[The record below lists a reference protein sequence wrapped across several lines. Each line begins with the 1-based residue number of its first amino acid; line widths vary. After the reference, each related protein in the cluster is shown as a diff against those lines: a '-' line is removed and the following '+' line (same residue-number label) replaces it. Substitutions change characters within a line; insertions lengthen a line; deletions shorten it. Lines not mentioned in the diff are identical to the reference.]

1 MSTGKSKS
9 KKKSK
14 KSSEGGFPIV
24 PIIIGV
30 VILAGLI
37 IGGMF
42 LTKERG
48 STKEY
53 DASITKIREQL
64 NRDPDTAQGP
74 LKLTEVPALLAG
86 NPTVTREAKDGAE
99 YSVYQWGDSGRVGFR
114 LRIEKNGP
122 IEEVTELVT
131 FGATP

>member
-1 MSTGKSKS
+1 MSTG

-14 KSSEGGFPIV
+14 KSKKPSGGGYPIV
-24 PIIIGV
+24 PIIIGAV
-30 VILAGLI
+30 VVVGLI

-42 LTKERG
+42 LMKESG

-53 DASITKIREQL
+53 DASIAKIREQL

-74 LKLTEVPALLAG
+74 LKLTEVPALVTG
-86 NPTVTREAKDGAE
+86 NPTVTRETKDGAD

-122 IEEVTELVT
+122 TEEVTELVT
-131 FGATP
+131 FGAAP

>member
-1 MSTGKSKS
+1 MSTG

-14 KSSEGGFPIV
+14 KSKKPSGGGFPFV
-24 PIIIGV
+24 PIIIGAVV
-30 VILAGLI
+30 VIGLI
-37 IGGMF
+37 VGGMF
-42 LTKERG
+42 LMKERG
-48 STKEY
+48 SSKEY
-53 DASITKIREQL
+53 DASLTKIREQL

-86 NPTVTREAKDGAE
+86 NPTVTRETKEGAD

>member
-1 MSTGKSKS
+1 MSTGKSKN
-9 KKKSK
+9 KKKPK
-14 KSSEGGFPIV
+14 KSSGGGFPIV
-24 PIIIGV
+24 PIIIGAV
-30 VILAGLI
+30 VVAGLI
-37 IGGMF
+37 VGGMF
-42 LTKERG
+42 LMKERG

-53 DASITKIREQL
+53 DASLTKIREQL

-74 LKLTEVPALLAG
+74 LKLSEVPALVSG
-86 NPTVTREAKDGAE
+86 NPTVTREMKDGAD